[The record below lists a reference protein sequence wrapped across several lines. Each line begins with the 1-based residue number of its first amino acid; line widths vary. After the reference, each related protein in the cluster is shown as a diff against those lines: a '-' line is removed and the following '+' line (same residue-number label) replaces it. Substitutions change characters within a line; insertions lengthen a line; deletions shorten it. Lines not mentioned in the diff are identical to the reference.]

1 MGLIIDENGKYQV
14 LSDILGDED
23 HLGDMDFK
31 VTGTT
36 EGITACQMDIKVD
49 GLSYEILEKA
59 LNQAKEGRAHILNEM
74 MKTLDT
80 PREDFKPHVPRI
92 ETILIDKDQ
101 IGAVIG
107 PGGKVIQEIQ
117 KETGTTISITESET
131 HGVVEVACD
140 NKEGMDKAMAWIKG
154 IVAKPEVGQVYE
166 GKVKNLAA
174 FGAFVEI
181 LPGKEGLLHIS
192 EIDHKRIEKVEDV
205 LKTGDK
211 IEVKLI
217 EIDQKSGKLRLSR
230 KALIPRPEKSTT
242 A

>member
-1 MGLIIDENGKYQV
+1 
-14 LSDILGDED
+14 
-23 HLGDMDFK
+23 MDFK
-31 VTGTT
+31 VTGTS

-49 GLSYEILEKA
+49 GLPYEILEKA

-74 MKTLDT
+74 LKTMDA
-80 PREDFKPHVPRI
+80 PRADYKPHVPRI

-117 KETGTTISITESET
+117 KETGTTISITEDENN
-131 HGVVEVACD
+131 GIVQIACD
-140 NKEGMDKAMAWIKG
+140 NKEGMDKALAWVNG
-154 IVAKPEVGQVYE
+154 IVAKPEVGSIYQ
-166 GKVKNLAA
+166 GKVKNIAA
-174 FGAFVEI
+174 FGAFIEI

-192 EIDHKRIEKVEDV
+192 EIDWKRIEKVEDA
-205 LKTGDK
+205 LNTGDK

-230 KALIPRPEKSTT
+230 KALIPKPEASP
-242 A
+242 AS